1 MATRVNETAQAL
13 LDELRRHGLR
23 GRTVR
28 RAKHPA
34 IVFDHQG
41 VTYVQVFAGTPSDV
55 RGLLNAR
62 SQLRRRLREL
72 RASD

>member
-1 MATRVNETAQAL
+1 
-13 LDELRRHGLR
+13 
-23 GRTVR
+23 
-28 RAKHPA
+28 
-34 IVFDHQG
+34 
-41 VTYVQVFAGTPSDV
+41 VQVFAGTPSDV